1 MQYMILP
8 TDQDIQHR
16 YHKYIDRIRTAAGK
30 WRYIYKRD
38 NALRNRMKKSKETRQ
53 ELVWRVKNNQERGKE
68 IANRLVTAA
77 REGNEENVSKY
88 SDLLRASKIEEDV
101 KINTVTDYTRNTMK
115 PIEDKYYSTTMGEW
129 EKKHPAVVGAVL
141 DFLDKFQKK

>member
-8 TDQDIQHR
+8 TDNDIQHR

-38 NALRNRMKKSKETRQ
+38 NTLRNRLKKSKETRQ
-53 ELVWRVKNNQERGKE
+53 ELVWRVTNSQDRDKVYADKL
-68 IANRLVTAA
+68 ITAA

-88 SDLLRASKIEEDV
+88 SDLLRAAKISEDA
-101 KINTVTDYTRNTMK
+101 KINDVVDYTNNTMK